1 MNDIIVASNNQ
12 YQRVTFEQL
21 LNILTAE
28 HDDLAV
34 IFGAEH
40 LHDKQKELLEI
51 KKVD

>member
-21 LNILTAE
+21 LNLLTAE

-34 IFGAEH
+34 IFGVEH
-40 LHDKQKELLEI
+40 LNNEQKELLEL
-51 KKVD
+51 KK